1 MPSDESFQ
9 SDTARGTTDD
19 PGRVSPGA
27 GAPATYKRSFASCH
41 GADGKG
47 GTAPA
52 IAGKPTSVV
61 AGVVNAHPP
70 PMDKID
76 LTPDQ
81 IAAVSRYVSALK
93 K

>member
-1 MPSDESFQ
+1 VKRFLVVPVLAVLAAPAWAGPPM
-9 SDTARGTTDD
+9 TAD
-19 PGRVSPGA
+19 
-27 GAPATYKRSFASCH
+27 APATYKKSCASCH
-41 GADGKG
+41 GDDGKG

-70 PMDKID
+70 PMNKIE

>member
-1 MPSDESFQ
+1 VKRFLVVPVLAVLAVPAWAGPPT
-9 SDTARGTTDD
+9 TAD
-19 PGRVSPGA
+19 
-27 GAPATYKRSFASCH
+27 APATYKKSCASCH

-70 PMDKID
+70 PMDKIE